1 MERSNKNTAAAY
13 IQAGISLLFILFTFL
28 PFISFEGEDKEFSLS
43 LFFSSLIAGTN
54 EDIDIELKVCAYFF
68 IVYFMLQAINLF
80 IQAHGSN
87 RLFSGFLS
95 IIGGVSLIVA
105 HLILDEKL
113 NGDFFDYSVAF
124 YLIIV
129 LLIAQLVLP
138 TLATLYTINTAAIQG
153 KEQQERFTV
162 DTKSESKSE
171 IELLKEKISQLEKE
185 EK

>member
-28 PFISFEGEDKEFSLS
+28 PFISFEGVDKWTSLS
-43 LFFSSLIAGTN
+43 LFFSSVIT
-54 EDIDIELKVCAYFF
+54 ETDVDIELEISAYFF
-68 IVYFMLQAINLF
+68 IIYFMLQAINLF

-153 KEQQERFTV
+153 IEQQERFTV

>member
-28 PFISFEGEDKEFSLS
+28 PFISFEGSDKGISLS
-43 LFFSSLIAGTN
+43 LFFSSVITETN
-54 EDIDIELKVCAYFF
+54 VDIEIEISAYFF
-68 IVYFMLQAINLF
+68 IIYFMLQAINLF

-153 KEQQERFTV
+153 IEQQERFTV

>member
-1 MERSNKNTAAAY
+1 METSNKNTAAAY

-28 PFISFEGEDKEFSLS
+28 PFISFEGEDKDLSLS
-43 LFFSSLIAGTN
+43 FLFSTIITGSGV
-54 EDIDIELKVCAYFF
+54 DIELEICAYFF

-105 HLILDEKL
+105 HLVLDDKINE
-113 NGDFFDYSVAF
+113 DFFEYSVAF

-153 KEQQERFTV
+153 KEQQERFAV
-162 DTKSESKSE
+162 APQSENERE
-171 IELLKEKISQLEKE
+171 IELLKEKIARLEKG

>member
-1 MERSNKNTAAAY
+1 
-13 IQAGISLLFILFTFL
+13 
-28 PFISFEGEDKEFSLS
+28 
-43 LFFSSLIAGTN
+43 
-54 EDIDIELKVCAYFF
+54 
-68 IVYFMLQAINLF
+68 MLQAINLF

-113 NGDFFDYSVAF
+113 NGDFGDFFDYSVAF

-138 TLATLYTINTAAIQG
+138 TLATLYTINTTAIQG
-153 KEQQERFTV
+153 IEQQERFTV